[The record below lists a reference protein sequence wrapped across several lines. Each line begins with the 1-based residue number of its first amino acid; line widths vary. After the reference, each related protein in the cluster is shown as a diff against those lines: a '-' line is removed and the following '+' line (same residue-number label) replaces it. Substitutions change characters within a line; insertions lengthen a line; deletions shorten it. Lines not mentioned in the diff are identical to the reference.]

1 MQINLRGAEFSCR
14 RYRTLQQFSSDAL
27 PTVGLKNSHAPDFR
41 AVAASNQARCSYRSR
56 RDKRQEMH
64 RSPVIAIKL
73 DAFRHALLLDE
84 DAQANRQ
91 GLRHLSI

>member
-1 MQINLRGAEFSCR
+1 MRPIF
-14 RYRTLQQFSSDAL
+14 
-27 PTVGLKNSHAPDFR
+27 APWPCLTNR
-41 AVAASNQARCSYRSR
+41 AVPTALR